1 MNVTVKQIDK
11 YQVEINAR
19 GHRVV
24 CDQPAENY
32 GNDAGMT
39 QPELFLGAIGACAM
53 HYAIAYLS
61 GRCLPVSGLSVRVTG
76 TKGGHPARISAIGLQ
91 VEAPAVEPRHQ
102 QGLERAIRA
111 CLLHRTL
118 LDPPQ
123 IGIEVA
129 TGEPAV
135 V

>member
-1 MNVTVKQIDK
+1 MNVTVKHIDK
-11 YQVEINAR
+11 YQVEISSR

-24 CDQPAENY
+24 CDQPPENY

-61 GRCLPVSGLSVRVTG
+61 GRCLPVSGLNVRVTG
-76 TKGGHPARISAIGLQ
+76 TKGGRPARISTIGIQ
-91 VEAPAVEPRHQ
+91 VEAPAVEPQHQ
-102 QGLERAIRA
+102 PALQRAIEA

-123 IGIEVA
+123 MNIQVE
-129 TGEPAV
+129 TGEPALV
-135 V
+135 